1 MMLLVEVLTILLRSL
16 SSSEL
21 LLDTLL
27 PADLTFKHI
36 VDADTRP
43 STSSFL
49 FSEETTVLKDMVGK
63 EESEELFIGA
73 CKESFSIQD
82 Q

>member
-36 VDADTRP
+36 VDADTRS

-49 FSEETTVLKDMVGK
+49 FSEETTVLKDMVRK